1 MGYSRPT
8 GEPGQRE
15 RCFDFRNYNNQAKG
29 DQPSESVGTV
39 GNIHNVKE
47 DPAEILSGGQTQADI
62 DRDMNAI
69 LEQFQELFSG
79 TGVAKIPPI
88 QIYLKE
94 GAQPVAQKQRPV
106 PVHMMQPL
114 RKKLDEFLEAGVIEG
129 PLESEQARGWV
140 HNIVLIKKRRDDKE
154 KRLNI
159 NTRAMEKFADVPH
172 FPIPTSKQRR
182 HKFLGSDCY
191 STLDMN
197 HVFHQ
202 LELTDSSK
210 DLFKFTT
217 PYGLFWFKRLVM
229 GAHAAS
235 AECHAKLSKILEGLE
250 GAVQIKDDICVHGM
264 GREHDKRL
272 LAVLQ
277 GVQHHPMQEEVQA
290 GTARSDLVRQ
300 RVP

>member
-1 MGYSRPT
+1 
-8 GEPGQRE
+8 
-15 RCFDFRNYNNQAKG
+15 
-29 DQPSESVGTV
+29 
-39 GNIHNVKE
+39 
-47 DPAEILSGGQTQADI
+47 
-62 DRDMNAI
+62 
-69 LEQFQELFSG
+69 
-79 TGVAKIPPI
+79 
-88 QIYLKE
+88 
-94 GAQPVAQKQRPV
+94 
-106 PVHMMQPL
+106 
-114 RKKLDEFLEAGVIEG
+114 
-129 PLESEQARGWV
+129 
-140 HNIVLIKKRRDDKE
+140 
-154 KRLNI
+154 
-159 NTRAMEKFADVPH
+159 
-172 FPIPTSKQRR
+172 
-182 HKFLGSDCY
+182 
-191 STLDMN
+191 MN